1 MTTNPASNAE
11 DTINLL
17 DYWRVL
23 VRYRRLIVLTTGA
36 AFVLSVIVSLLLPRI
51 YAATSSILP
60 PAKETLFDS
69 GILSRFAASSGGLAA
84 DFLGQGVGTNALWV
98 GILKSQTVRDAVI
111 DRFDLKELYGA
122 KTIEDA
128 RQALDRVV
136 TIDKSPREGIVS
148 VTVEDRDRK
157 RAADMANA
165 FMEELD
171 KINRE
176 VVSTSGKRT
185 RVFVEGRLVEAK
197 GEQATIEEAVKV
209 FQEEHQAVQLDKQ
222 ATEII
227 EAIGTVKGQLMAKQ
241 VELQTFLSYA
251 TRTNPRAEI
260 LQTEVSEL
268 KQRLKELEEGI
279 PEADNPSSGGIFIPT
294 ANIPA
299 LAMEYTG
306 LLRDAKMQ
314 ETLIELLTLQY
325 EMARIQ
331 EAKDSP
337 TIQVL
342 DVAKPPE
349 KKIRPKRAVI
359 VLGSTFLA
367 ATVVIFIAFLLTYI
381 ERVRMQDTKL
391 GAASKTTGG

>member
-1 MTTNPASNAE
+1 MTMNPESSNAE

-60 PAKETLFDS
+60 PAKEALFDS
-69 GILSRFAASSGGLAA
+69 GILSRFAAGGLGA
-84 DFLGQGVGTNALWV
+84 DFLGQGLGPNELWV
-98 GILKSQTVRDAVI
+98 GILKSQTVRDAII
-111 DRFDLKELYGA
+111 DRFDLRQLYGA
-122 KTIEDA
+122 KTIEVT
-128 RQALDRVV
+128 RRALDRVV
-136 TIDKSPREGIVS
+136 TIDKSPTEGIVS

-176 VVSTSGKRT
+176 VVVTSGKRM
-185 RVFVEGRLVEAK
+185 RVFLEARLGEAK
-197 GEQATIEEAVKV
+197 GEQVTIEEAVRA

-222 ATEII
+222 STEII
-227 EAIGTVKGQLMAKQ
+227 EAIGAIEGQLMAKR

-260 LQTEVSEL
+260 LQTEVKEL
-268 KQRLKELEEGI
+268 KERLKELQEGI
-279 PEADNPSSGGIFIPT
+279 PDADNPSSGGIFIPT
-294 ANIPA
+294 ANLPA
-299 LAMEYTG
+299 LAMEYTR

-337 TIQVL
+337 TIQLL

-349 KKIRPKRAVI
+349 KKIKPKRAVI
-359 VLGSTFLA
+359 VLGSTFFA
-367 ATVVIFIAFLLTYI
+367 AAVSILIAFLLVYI

-391 GAASKTTGG
+391 GSASKTPGA